1 MGSKLDKNPV
11 VAPAGS
17 SAHSILWI
25 FSSLSTKQAETNR
38 FHVGQRGFSGL
49 AAGLV
54 DVAPASNRLRVRS
67 RTFFFAKQDGRTVDV
82 ASGVA
87 GVTGPESKI
96 FFSTGPGIQGESSG
110 LQPEACIQ
118 NDGSS

>member
-1 MGSKLDKNPV
+1 MSDSV
-11 VAPAGS
+11 VFQGWQPA
-17 SAHSILWI
+17 W
-25 FSSLSTKQAETNR
+25 STSRQRRTACVSE
-38 FHVGQRGFSGL
+38 VGL
-49 AAGLV
+49 
-54 DVAPASNRLRVRS
+54 
-67 RTFFFAKQDGRTVDV
+67 FFAKQDGRTVDV

-96 FFSTGPGIQGESSG
+96 FFSAGPGIQGESSG